1 MKKLLI
7 LGAGTAGTMMANRLR
22 KKLSTDEWAIAI
34 VDQYTKHY
42 YQPGFLFMPFGIYS
56 EKDVIKPKQK
66 FIPPR
71 VHYIESEIDRI
82 EPDHNRVLLR
92 SGKQLDYDILILATG
107 VKTAPEQTEGMLGSD
122 WRKRVFDF
130 YTFEGALALHNALR
144 DWTGGKLV
152 VHISEMP
159 IKCPV
164 APLEFA
170 FLADWWLSQR
180 GLRDKTEIS
189 YVTPL
194 SGAFTKPI
202 ASKVLAHLLEEKG
215 IKVVTDFN
223 VARIDNEHHKLVS
236 WDEREVDYDLL
247 VTVPTNM
254 GDPAIERSG
263 LGDEL
268 NLVPT
273 NRQTLQSK
281 QHQNIFVIGDATDLP
296 SSKAGSVAHFESE
309 VLAENI
315 VHYIKG
321 EPLDSQFDGHA
332 NCFIESGYHKAF
344 LLDFNYDLQPV
355 PGKYPLPFIGPFS
368 LLRETHMND
377 LGKLAFKWI
386 YWNLLL
392 KGVPMPG
399 VGHEMSRLGKQIP
412 IETSQPA

>member
-1 MKKLLI
+1 
-7 LGAGTAGTMMANRLR
+7 
-22 KKLSTDEWAIAI
+22 
-34 VDQYTKHY
+34 
-42 YQPGFLFMPFGIYS
+42 
-56 EKDVIKPKQK
+56 
-66 FIPPR
+66 
-71 VHYIESEIDRI
+71 
-82 EPDHNRVLLR
+82 
-92 SGKQLDYDILILATG
+92 
-107 VKTAPEQTEGMLGSD
+107 
-122 WRKRVFDF
+122 
-130 YTFEGALALHNALR
+130 
-144 DWTGGKLV
+144 
-152 VHISEMP
+152 
-159 IKCPV
+159 
-164 APLEFA
+164 
-170 FLADWWLSQR
+170 
-180 GLRDKTEIS
+180 
-189 YVTPL
+189 
-194 SGAFTKPI
+194 
-202 ASKVLAHLLEEKG
+202 
-215 IKVVTDFN
+215 
-223 VARIDNEHHKLVS
+223 
-236 WDEREVDYDLL
+236 LL

-273 NRQTLQSK
+273 NRHTLQSK

-321 EPLDSQFDGHA
+321 EPLESQFDGHA

-368 LLRETHMND
+368 LLRETHVND

-412 IETSQPA
+412 IEEKQSA